1 MHKYKVFVNVKS
13 ANKLLLFLKAL
24 TRLTKIHFTFVFL
37 KSNLLIMKFSVLF
50 VSIFLVLLFSC
61 QNDNEQRLIQQQ
73 KELAKTEMAF
83 QKISNAWNFRKMN
96 LEPQS
101 QEVVKDWPVWHLF
114 LTELNQKPT
123 SSIDAFQKKAKAL
136 SRKADELL
144 QTIPENLLSPEFKS
158 RFTVLLTKFRS
169 LEMYIS
175 LNDIPEQKVI
185 GLIADINL
193 QLASIELQ
201 INEVIRKKEIR
212 TEQGEAEMIR
222 LLDTSRSAKTVPK
235 ILE

>member
-1 MHKYKVFVNVKS
+1 
-13 ANKLLLFLKAL
+13 
-24 TRLTKIHFTFVFL
+24 
-37 KSNLLIMKFSVLF
+37 MKFSVLF